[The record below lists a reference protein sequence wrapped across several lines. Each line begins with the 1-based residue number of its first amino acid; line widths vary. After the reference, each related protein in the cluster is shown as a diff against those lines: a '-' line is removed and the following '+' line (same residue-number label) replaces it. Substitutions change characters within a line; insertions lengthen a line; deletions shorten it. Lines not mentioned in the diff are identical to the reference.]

1 MSERPPVAPATAVRR
16 LARCVLTT
24 FWLLAHRRIH
34 LPGGRV
40 GLQLQFA
47 DGTVSKVYRETV
59 VDRPATADP
68 AVLFVGFRLRA
79 VRGQLAHALFRFES
93 LFNTPLFAGFP
104 GFVSKLWVAHDSND
118 LYRGVY
124 EWDDATL
131 AEDYVRTLWRVLA
144 LVCVPGSIH
153 YEIVPGRTREELLSD
168 PGTDT
173 RTAAQM
179 RDALR
184 LTAAV
189 SRPKTGSGGR

>member
-1 MSERPPVAPATAVRR
+1 V
-16 LARCVLTT
+16 ARCVLTT
-24 FWLLAHRRIH
+24 FWLLAHHRIH
-34 LPGGRV
+34 LPRGRV
-40 GLQLQFA
+40 GLQLRFA
-47 DGTVSKVYRETV
+47 DGTASNVYRETV

-68 AVLFVGFRLRA
+68 AVLLVGFRLHA
-79 VRGQLAHALFRFES
+79 VRGQLAHSLFRFES
-93 LFNTPLFAGFP
+93 LFNTPLFVGFP

-124 EWDDATL
+124 EWDDARL

-153 YEIVPGRTREELLSD
+153 YEIVPGLTREELLGD
-168 PGTDT
+168 PGTDI
-173 RTAAQM
+173 RTPAQI

-189 SRPKTGSGGR
+189 SWPGTGSESR